1 MTMTIHSAAAATAT
15 ATLSAIAPAG
25 ARPNG
30 ADASAT
36 GQDTTRAPAAV
47 TSTATARARSGASS
61 ATSTG
66 AAAATPAGAAAAPM
80 FARLLGVAVDH
91 GQAAEAAPTTA
102 KQETPADER
111 QDPAAGSNP
120 ASDTTALLPAMAGS
134 LYASVLPALPATLVT
149 VAAPGTA
156 ATGSADT
163 DSADA
168 VPAASATRTES
179 QPASQAVSTLYP
191 AATPFNLSAAGIAV
205 NTATGTTASAN
216 YDASQLALAQQA
228 RRLTDGA
235 PAPAAA
241 PASGDETAATSA
253 PQGEPAAASTAAATA
268 PAANQAAA
276 ALVAAAMAPTA
287 STAPARTTPATVARS
302 APATASNAAAPVDTI
317 AIEQLARATVRVA
330 AAPASQADA
339 ADVATTTSANAASL
353 AGAARDDSQGTGKFA
368 TALAGAANAAPA
380 AMVTATP
387 VAGTAAAAVVKL
399 AGAPDQWQQP
409 LREALGDRLQVN
421 LQRNN
426 DHAVIRL
433 DPPNMGSIEIS
444 IRHTAGALQVN
455 LSASNSEVVRQLN
468 AIGDNVR
475 QDLSN
480 RQFTEV
486 AVTVSAARAQG
497 QAQADT
503 GRQQREQQE
512 QERGRTPGRAL
523 FEDDAAH
530 TFAMNDQE

>member
-1 MTMTIHSAAAATAT
+1 MTMTIHSAAATN
-15 ATLSAIAPAG
+15 ATLAAIAPAG

-47 TSTATARARSGASS
+47 TSTATARARSSASS

-134 LYASVLPALPATLVT
+134 LYASVLPALPTTLVT

-228 RRLTDGA
+228 RRLTDG
-235 PAPAAA
+235 A

-339 ADVATTTSANAASL
+339 ADVATTTGANAASL

-380 AMVTATP
+380 AMVTAAP

-409 LREALGDRLQVN
+409 LRDALGDRLQVN

-530 TFAMNDQE
+530 TFAMND

>member
-1 MTMTIHSAAAATAT
+1 MTMTIHSAAATN
-15 ATLSAIAPAG
+15 ATLAAIAPAG

-102 KQETPADER
+102 AQETPADER

-168 VPAASATRTES
+168 VPAAGATRTES

-205 NTATGTTASAN
+205 HTATGTTASAN

-235 PAPAAA
+235 PAPAATL
-241 PASGDETAATSA
+241 ASRDETAAASA

-268 PAANQAAA
+268 TAANQAAA
-276 ALVAAAMAPTA
+276 ALVAAAIAPTA

-302 APATASNAAAPVDTI
+302 AAAAASTSSAAAPVDTV

-339 ADVATTTSANAASL
+339 ADVATTTGANAASL

-380 AMVTATP
+380 AMVTAAP

-409 LREALGDRLQVN
+409 LRDALGDRLQVN